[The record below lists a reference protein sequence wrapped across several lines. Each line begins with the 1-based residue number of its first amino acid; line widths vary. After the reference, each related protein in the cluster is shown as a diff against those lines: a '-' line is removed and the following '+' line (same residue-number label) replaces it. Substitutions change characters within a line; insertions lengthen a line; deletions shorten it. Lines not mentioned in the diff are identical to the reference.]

1 VTKDR
6 RLGRGLAA
14 LLGTP
19 LDESNIVDGSL
30 ADGREAGPP
39 PTRFQARVATPDQT
53 LNHPPALSDST
64 TSQPSSNF
72 KSAGETAQNAVA
84 TGQNSPAPRSPARVR
99 QSIASNPAS
108 GVTGSVPLTSVFPSP
123 GQAMAS
129 ESTQNASNGGSPAI
143 TESHS
148 VAKAAPASPPAQ
160 AALEID
166 VDLID
171 ANPFQPRRQ
180 FNEEEI
186 ASLAESIKEHQQL
199 QPVLVRK
206 VGSRYQLISGER
218 RLRATIHAGLQKVRA
233 EVREADDRLVAEL
246 AIVENLQRK
255 DLNPIEKALSFRR
268 YLDEHSCTQDELAKR
283 LKIDR
288 STIANLMRL
297 LELPT
302 PILEAVQ
309 NDKLSAGHARALL
322 PLGEESQQLSM
333 ARQIQAEAWS
343 VRQTEHAVTEIL
355 AAEDGKE
362 ADKPGKGKRSSA
374 RTVTPQIGSLEQELR
389 RSLGTKIEIRQSAR
403 GRGKIVVHFNSAEE
417 FDRIREILVP
427 GKERAAA

>member
-1 VTKDR
+1 MSKDR

-19 LDESNIVDGSL
+19 LDESGIVDGAASPADAAAAPRRTPGVTGPGVTGPGVSGPGVSGPGVSSAGSIGSEPAL
-30 ADGREAGPP
+30 AAAGP
-39 PTRFQARVATPDQT
+39 ATSSQHRP
-53 LNHPPALSDST
+53 
-64 TSQPSSNF
+64 QPS
-72 KSAGETAQNAVA
+72 
-84 TGQNSPAPRSPARVR
+84 PRPRANL
-99 QSIASNPAS
+99 ASSGPT
-108 GVTGSVPLTSVFPSP
+108 GVTGSVPLTSVLPAQSPSLSSDLP
-123 GQAMAS
+123 APS
-129 ESTQNASNGGSPAI
+129 SPSTRSANASAAASGAVA
-143 TESHS
+143 ESS
-148 VAKAAPASPPAQ
+148 T
-160 AALEID
+160 ALEID
-166 VDLID
+166 VQLID

-218 RLRATIHAGLQKVRA
+218 RLRATIHAGLTKVRA

-297 LELPT
+297 LELPAA
-302 PILEAVQ
+302 ILDDVQ
-309 NDKLSAGHARALL
+309 NDRLSAGHARALL
-322 PLGEESQQLSM
+322 PLGEEAQQLAM
-333 ARQIQAEAWS
+333 ARQIQAESWS
-343 VRQTEHAVTEIL
+343 VRQTEHAVTDML
-355 AAEDGKE
+355 AREDGKLD
-362 ADKPGKGKRSSA
+362 APAAKGKRGSA
-374 RTVTPQIGSLEQELR
+374 RTVSPQIGSLEQELR

-403 GRGKIVVHFNSAEE
+403 GRGKIVVHFHSAEE
-417 FDRIREILVP
+417 FERIREILVP
-427 GKERAAA
+427 DGQRSAA

>member
-1 VTKDR
+1 MSKDR

-19 LDESNIVDGSL
+19 LDESNIVDGAIVDGNEATGL
-30 ADGREAGPP
+30 AQTPNIPRPTQLPVQAGPQRP
-39 PTRFQARVATPDQT
+39 RVG
-53 LNHPPALSDST
+53 N
-64 TSQPSSNF
+64 
-72 KSAGETAQNAVA
+72 G
-84 TGQNSPAPRSPARVR
+84 
-99 QSIASNPAS
+99 
-108 GVTGSVPLTSVFPSP
+108 GVTGSVPLSAVVPTHSN
-123 GQAMAS
+123 
-129 ESTQNASNGGSPAI
+129 ESNDTAPHVLPISSAVAKRQEASPASI
-143 TESHS
+143 GAIE
-148 VAKAAPASPPAQ
+148 
-160 AALEID
+160 LD
-166 VDLID
+166 VSLID

-206 VGSRYQLISGER
+206 VGNRYQLISGER
-218 RLRATIHAGLQKVRA
+218 RLRATIHAGLTKVRA

-268 YLDEHSCTQDELAKR
+268 YLDEHVCTQEEFARR

-297 LELPT
+297 LELPQ

-309 NDKLSAGHARALL
+309 NDTLSAGHARALL
-322 PLGEESQQLSM
+322 PLGEESQQLAM
-333 ARQIQAEAWS
+333 ARQIQAEGWN
-343 VRQTEHAVTEIL
+343 VRQTEHTVSEIL
-355 AAEDGKE
+355 AKEDGNGDE
-362 ADKPGKGKRSSA
+362 KPSRGKRTGP

-389 RSLGTKIEIRQSAR
+389 RSLGTKIEIRQSAK
-403 GRGKIVVHFNSAEE
+403 GKGKIVVHFHSAEE
-417 FDRIREILVP
+417 FERIREILVP
-427 GKERAAA
+427 GSRAAA